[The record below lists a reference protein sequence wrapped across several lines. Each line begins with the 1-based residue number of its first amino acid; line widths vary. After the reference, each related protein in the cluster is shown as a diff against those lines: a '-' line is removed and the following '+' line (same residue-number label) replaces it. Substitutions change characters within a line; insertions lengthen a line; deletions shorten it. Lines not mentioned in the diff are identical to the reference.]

1 MKKLIMWLLSLAT
14 KTPNFANQMSEITK
28 TFTDALESS
37 RKLSDQMD
45 KTVAEKQKEVDKIL
59 QQMNSIQAVKAQNE
73 KFAQNVAK
81 IFE

>member
-1 MKKLIMWLLSLAT
+1 MWLLSLAT

-45 KTVAEKQKEVDKIL
+45 KTVAEKQK
-59 QQMNSIQAVKAQNE
+59 
-73 KFAQNVAK
+73 
-81 IFE
+81 